1 MTLNYVCGYSSEN
14 HLRLQI
20 FIYNI
25 ASKMTTVY
33 TEVTR
38 FLLFMP
44 VSLRRNASFSWKLRD
59 LLTLAKFEDKKV
71 KKKLKFAF

>member
-1 MTLNYVCGYSSEN
+1 
-14 HLRLQI
+14 
-20 FIYNI
+20 
-25 ASKMTTVY
+25 
-33 TEVTR
+33 
-38 FLLFMP
+38 MP

>member
-1 MTLNYVCGYSSEN
+1 
-14 HLRLQI
+14 
-20 FIYNI
+20 
-25 ASKMTTVY
+25 MTTVY